1 VRVRLKARQLR
12 KLPRGER
19 EVELCVS
26 TRLRQGDGGHLAAE
40 SDSPMRGESSPA
52 TPLGATQTLRML
64 HRDKDT
70 ASDSSTNPNN
80 PSSFDS
86 GVESGVESGVDSESR
101 VGFNN
106 PNNIKE

>member
-26 TRLRQGDGGHLAAE
+26 TRLRPLNADNRAAE
-40 SDSPMRGESSPA
+40 SDSPVREESSPA

-70 ASDSSTNPNN
+70 APDSSTNPNN
-80 PSSFDS
+80 PSSLDS

-106 PNNIKE
+106 PNNTKE